1 VQGPCGRG
9 PQGAEERLQAEAERR
24 ATAYAPEAEGQAAAG
39 REVMR
44 ERRQTAVNI
53 ALGLAGRVVA
63 GSVGTAGMT
72 AALRGSG

>member
-1 VQGPCGRG
+1 
-9 PQGAEERLQAEAERR
+9 
-24 ATAYAPEAEGQAAAG
+24 
-39 REVMR
+39 MR

-53 ALGLAGRVVA
+53 ALGLAGPVVA